1 MHTPPSSLSL
11 SRSFEKKRKN
21 TPLMYKFTNC
31 IIPPTFCLVCQES
44 FHAPSIPT
52 HLCLFSNI
60 YMHWKTWNKIVE
72 KESKTTNKE
81 VKESSTPTIAYT
93 TTSPPLTPIYQV
105 KVDRHNCFFHTPLFW
120 CCGHCCTCGSPSILI
135 MQALSGPL
143 HV

>member
-1 MHTPPSSLSL
+1 MSNKIDYIIHNTANHKTHQDSLTP
-11 SRSFEKKRKN
+11 
-21 TPLMYKFTNC
+21 
-31 IIPPTFCLVCQES
+31 S

-135 MQALSGPL
+135 MQALSVVPFIFKANSTSRACA
-143 HV
+143 VS